1 MNMAACTSEPAMSSA
16 AAASGAQ
23 FLQECQGFIASN
35 AGRKADEPSTVQDI
49 SSLVHLMK
57 CMFACF
63 APALEAAAKLPQVMA
78 ELKERQEEVK
88 VLRNTVKCLA
98 NNYNDLIRYSYDQ
111 NALIHGV
118 AESADETPES
128 LRKSVLAVLNA
139 SQSKPKASDLEDVH
153 RLGARK
159 ADKIR
164 PIVCKFVSRSLKRR
178 IVGDFY
184 RRRNNERSAAKTPE
198 AARAVRSPVTN
209 HIPFKRLIDV
219 EDFYRPFVSPT
230 DDTRAPERPKLH
242 SPTRKTR
249 LTSRRH

>member
-1 MNMAACTSEPAMSSA
+1 MNTAACATEPAMGPA
-16 AAASGAQ
+16 AAASCAQ
-23 FLQECQGFIASN
+23 FLQECQGFITSN
-35 AGRKADEPSTVQDI
+35 SGRKADEPSTVQDI
-49 SSLVHLMK
+49 SSIVHLMK
-57 CMFACF
+57 CMFTCF

-88 VLRNTVKCLA
+88 VLRNTVQCLA

-153 RLGARK
+153 RLGTRK
-159 ADKIR
+159 TDKIR
-164 PIVCKFVSRSLKRR
+164 PIVCRFVSRSLKRR

-184 RRRNNERSAAKTPE
+184 RMRNTERSAARTPE
-198 AARAVRSPVTN
+198 AARSVRSQVTN

-219 EDFYRPFVSPT
+219 EDFCRPLVPPT
-230 DDTRAPERPKLH
+230 EDFRAPERPKLH

-249 LTSRRH
+249 STSRRH